1 MEQSIQVKKIWQQ
14 DERTLGVQWSDDEK
28 SLFDVV
34 MLRKKCPCAFC
45 VDEWSNEPILKA
57 EDVSDDVRPVSIDSV
72 GRYAMSIKFS
82 DGHATGIYTFKYL
95 RSL

>member
-1 MEQSIQVKKIWQQ
+1 MEENIQVKKIWQQ
-14 DERTLGVQWSDDEK
+14 DDRTLGVEWSDNQR
-28 SLFDVV
+28 SLLDVV

-45 VDEWSNEPILKA
+45 VDEWTNEPILKA
-57 EDVSDDVRPVSIDSV
+57 ENVGEDVRPVSIDSV

-82 DGHATGIYTFKYL
+82 DGHSTGIYTFKYL

>member
-1 MEQSIQVKKIWQQ
+1 MEANVQVQKIWQQ
-14 DERTLGVQWSDDEK
+14 DDKTLGIQWSDDTE
-28 SLFDVV
+28 SLLDVV
-34 MLRKKCPCAFC
+34 TLRKKCPCAFC
-45 VDEWSNEPILKA
+45 VDEWSKKPILKA

-82 DGHATGIYTFKYL
+82 DGHSTGIYTFKYL

>member
-1 MEQSIQVKKIWQQ
+1 MVKK
-14 DERTLGVQWSDDEK
+14 
-28 SLFDVV
+28 
-34 MLRKKCPCAFC
+34 
-45 VDEWSNEPILKA
+45 PILKA

-82 DGHATGIYTFKYL
+82 DGHATGIYTFQYL